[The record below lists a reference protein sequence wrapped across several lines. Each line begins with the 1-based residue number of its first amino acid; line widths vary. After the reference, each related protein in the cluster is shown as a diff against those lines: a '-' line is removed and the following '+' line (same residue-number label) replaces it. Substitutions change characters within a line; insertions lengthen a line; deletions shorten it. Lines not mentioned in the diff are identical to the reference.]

1 MGPKANYLMYVLMST
16 LAATDKGTM
25 NDHKPLD
32 GYCRVSGKRQ
42 W

>member
-16 LAATDKGTM
+16 LAATDKETM